1 MGAKKG
7 LKYSALR
14 VKPTSVER
22 VKIKIMPV
30 KKMLLT
36 KVTTLKGNKI
46 FWNFLARRCGQ
57 TKNIIKSIKKNLS
70 KHSITRTK

>member
-46 FWNFLARRCGQ
+46 FWNFLARR
-57 TKNIIKSIKKNLS
+57 
-70 KHSITRTK
+70 